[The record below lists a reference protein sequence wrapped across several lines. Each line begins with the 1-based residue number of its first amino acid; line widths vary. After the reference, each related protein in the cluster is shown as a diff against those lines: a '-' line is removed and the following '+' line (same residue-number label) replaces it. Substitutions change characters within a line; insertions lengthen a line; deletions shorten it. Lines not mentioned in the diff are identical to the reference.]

1 MGGDYASES
10 QGPAAVTDTRAAFPE
25 QNAKEALIAQQ
36 VSGISLRGR
45 QFTACFRTREL
56 TASSVIRALEI

>member
-1 MGGDYASES
+1 MGGDYASET

-25 QNAKEALIAQQ
+25 QNAKEALTAQQ

-45 QFTACFRTREL
+45 DNSRHASEL
-56 TASSVIRALEI
+56 GN